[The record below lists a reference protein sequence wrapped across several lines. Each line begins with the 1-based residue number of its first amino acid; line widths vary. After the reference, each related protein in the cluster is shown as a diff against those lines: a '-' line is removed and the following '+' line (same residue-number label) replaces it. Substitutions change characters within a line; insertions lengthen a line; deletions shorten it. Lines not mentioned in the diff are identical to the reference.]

1 MGRTLRF
8 LGLGLSLYLTPL
20 STTAAGLPKPA
31 LDFPV
36 PVDSY
41 HDQQIP
47 SLFGKLTGRI
57 QREPLNLV
65 ATFIFFGAIVHTFL
79 AGWFRKIAHNYQ
91 QSYDAIEYL
100 LEARDGP
107 PDFGKRHDKLLF
119 RAQLFYFMGEV
130 EAVFGIH

>member
-8 LGLGLSLYLTPL
+8 LSLGLSLCLAPL
-20 STTAAGLPKPA
+20 STAAVGLPRPA
-31 LDFPV
+31 VDFPL

-47 SLFGKLTGRI
+47 SLLGKLTGRI

-65 ATFIFFGAIVHTFL
+65 ATIIFFGAIVHTFL
-79 AGWFRKIAHNYQ
+79 AGWFLKIAHNYQ

-100 LEARDGP
+100 LHTTDGP
-107 PDFGKRHDKLLF
+107 PDFGEKHVKLLF
-119 RAQLFYFMGEV
+119 KAQLFYFMGEV
-130 EAVFGIH
+130 EAVFG